1 MKTFILLLL
10 LTIVWSSCTSTPSQ
24 EEKHTKKVPT
34 ATAPTPVATR
44 PEALIPPRIE
54 NEPLKEATFA
64 FREQYELEYDRIA
77 YGMYLDNA
85 YYFVVVNGTWSSPTF
100 GDTPPEN
107 IKGTYQMG
115 LVNAQ
120 NEVLIPIK
128 FDKIY
133 NLGGTAN
140 NLFEVEVQG
149 KRGLYNHQG
158 QAILE
163 AVYDAIYPATM
174 ADHTWAYW
182 RTGKQFGVLYGDGS
196 IETLE
201 QQPKDLVQNWEF
213 HIGKKPIFP
222 FVNLQELQEDNFD
235 PMSIGIFVYPSY
247 LYDLQIT
254 PEYETRWIYD
264 GKSMGLNHSTANI
277 KTLHTATTNT
287 TLLTT
292 FEETFVESR
301 DYYTSQQTIVT
312 LNQEYQPVDS
322 ALIQTIPQYP
332 VCEERP
338 TEVQAM
344 SKDTIEVVQVAHTS
358 EQAYEYQT
366 TRRYYH
372 LQADGQI
379 QRLKTSSQ
387 YPAAQYTLLTEA
399 SFKGCFARQLTK
411 EEIKARPEEDY
422 ADFEVSNH
430 LSIEDLQYMRNEIY
444 ARHGYKFKSA
454 KWQERFAQEP
464 WYKATQDNVD
474 ALLSPLEKKNVQFL
488 LRYEKTLKT
497 QGNQIR
503 SVKYEAGNY
512 AG

>member
-10 LTIVWSSCTSTPSQ
+10 STIIWSACTSTPSQ

-34 ATAPTPVATR
+34 ATAPTPVAIR
-44 PEALIPPRIE
+44 PKALAPSKIE
-54 NEPLKEATFA
+54 NEQLKEATLA
-64 FREQYELEYDRIA
+64 FKEQYELEYDHVA
-77 YGMYLDNA
+77 YGMYLDSA
-85 YYFVVVNGTWSSPTF
+85 YYFVVVNGDWSPPML
-100 GDTPPEN
+100 GDAPVEN
-107 IKGTYQMG
+107 MKGSYQMG
-115 LVNAQ
+115 LVNTQ

-133 NLGGTAN
+133 NMGGTAD

-163 AVYDAIYPATM
+163 VVYDAIYPATM

-222 FVNLQELQEDNFD
+222 FVNLKELLEDNFD
-235 PMSIGIFVYPSY
+235 PISIGIFVYPAY

-264 GKSMGLNHSTANI
+264 HTSMGLNHSTADV
-277 KTLHTATTNT
+277 KTLHKATNT

-292 FEETFVESR
+292 FKETFVESR
-301 DYYTSQQTIVT
+301 DYQNIQQTIVT

-322 ALIQTIPQYP
+322 ALIPSIQQYP
-332 VCEERP
+332 VCEDSP
-338 TEVQAM
+338 TEVQARNN
-344 SKDTIEVVQVAHTS
+344 DTIEVVQVKHTS
-358 EQAYEYQT
+358 EQPYEYQT

-379 QRLKTSSQ
+379 QLLNTSSQ

-399 SFKGCFARQLTK
+399 SFKGCFARKLTK
-411 EEIKARPEEDY
+411 EEIKARPEDDY

-430 LSIEDLQYMRNEIY
+430 LSVEDLQYMRNEIY

-454 KWQERFAQEP
+454 KWQERFAEES

-474 ALLSPLEKKNVQFL
+474 ALLSPLEKQNVQFL
-488 LRYEKTLKT
+488 LRYEKTLKE
-497 QGNQIR
+497 QENQIR